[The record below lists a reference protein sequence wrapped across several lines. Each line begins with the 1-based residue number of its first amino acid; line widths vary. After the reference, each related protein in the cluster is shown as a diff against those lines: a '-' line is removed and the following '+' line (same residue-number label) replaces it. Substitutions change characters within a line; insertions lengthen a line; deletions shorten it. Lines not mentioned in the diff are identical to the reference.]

1 MEPFRLKTFSTTR
14 DAPRGGGYAGSRAS
28 VAIAIRR
35 ARGPGRRH
43 IGGGQTSVPEAAR
56 VLGVNPR
63 SLYSAID
70 RGECPAIRVGRL
82 IRIPTAR
89 FREHYGLPAQPVS
102 QHSSAA

>member
-1 MEPFRLKTFSTTR
+1 MATDEGETL
-14 DAPRGGGYAGSRAS
+14 
-28 VAIAIRR
+28 
-35 ARGPGRRH
+35 
-43 IGGGQTSVPEAAR
+43 SVPEAAR

-70 RGECPAIRVGRL
+70 RGKCPAIRVGRL